1 MEIEKI
7 RQLTELA
14 AASPFA
20 EFIYQE
26 EGGSLTLRREAGRAA
41 AEAPDPMIAT
51 AARES
56 VPAGHVPV
64 QADASVQPQSS
75 QTPIPSASLAADTLA
90 AEDVITSPLVGVFYT
105 APSEGADP
113 FVTLGSRVRKGQV
126 LGIIETMKLMNEL
139 EAEEDAEITGV
150 LVENEQVVE
159 YGQPLFRIR
168 KL

>member
-26 EGGSLTLRREAGRAA
+26 EGGSLTLRRETGKMA
-41 AEAPDPMIAT
+41 
-51 AARES
+51 
-56 VPAGHVPV
+56 
-64 QADASVQPQSS
+64 ADASAPATCAAAGQEAASAGNISSVQSVAAPTPVVS
-75 QTPIPSASLAADTLA
+75 QTPSPAADTLA

-105 APSEGADP
+105 APAEGAEP

>member
-41 AEAPDPMIAT
+41 AEAAPMITT

-56 VPAGHVPV
+56 VPAGNVPV
-64 QADASVQPQSS
+64 QADASAQPQTS
-75 QTPIPSASLAADTLA
+75 QTPVPSASPAADTLA

-105 APSEGADP
+105 APSEGAEP

>member
-20 EFIYQE
+20 EFIYQD
-26 EGGSLTLRREAGRAA
+26 EGGSLTLRREAGENAAEAHTPVALAA
-41 AEAPDPMIAT
+41 AEPEAAPVGNGSP
-51 AARES
+51 AA
-56 VPAGHVPV
+56 AAPV
-64 QADASVQPQSS
+64 VNQN
-75 QTPIPSASLAADTLA
+75 PSPAADTLA